1 MQDVTLFFVGV
12 LMGAMNAVA
21 GGGILI
27 GFPVMLALGI
37 SPMVANVTGH
47 VIVLPGLISSV
58 YGFRK
63 PIKQVPRKYLWL
75 LVPIVFGTA
84 IGAIIL
90 KHTTSA
96 QFAQIVPL
104 LIFLSV
110 LLFAYQPY
118 LHHQLHKHIHTKSRR
133 VKPLVLIGIALV
145 PVSIYGGYFG
155 AGFGFIM
162 LAFLGFTKLHAVH
175 KMNGLKNLAGLAVS
189 LVTMLFFLTSGLIN
203 WRLAFFMGLGTALG
217 GYYSAL
223 LSQRVSTH
231 AIRLVVITVG
241 FCTAAYIGIN
251 SAL

>member
-1 MQDVTLFFVGV
+1 
-12 LMGAMNAVA
+12 MGAMNAVA

-27 GFPVMLALGI
+27 GFPVMLAMGI
-37 SPMVANVTGH
+37 SPLVANVTGH

-58 YGFRK
+58 VGYRK
-63 PIKQVPRKYLWL
+63 PLKKVPRKYLWL
-75 LVPIVFGTA
+75 LVPIAFGTL

-90 KHTTSA
+90 SHTTSA
-96 QFAQIVPL
+96 QFAEIVPF

-118 LHHQLHKHIHTKSRR
+118 LHHELHKHIHTKSTR
-133 VKPLVLIGIALV
+133 VKPLVLIGLALI

-175 KMNGLKNLAGLAVS
+175 KMNGLKNLAGLTVS
-189 LVTMLFFLTSGLIN
+189 LVTAIFFLNSGLIN
-203 WRLAFFMGLGTALG
+203 WRVAFFMGIGTAIG
-217 GYYSAL
+217 GYYSAV

-231 AIRLVVITVG
+231 AIRLIVITVG